1 MRAGGTVVSCPE
13 IHAAVSSSA
22 STLHRV
28 GNASFRFERSPDGV
42 TYIARQEVAYPFH
55 VTRPFYLEG
64 DPQGMP
70 TLYLQSVSGG
80 LFDQDVVSLNL
91 QAEPDTFAH
100 ITTQSSTIVHEAK
113 ISGSIQQI
121 SIAAKENT
129 LIEYLPD
136 PQVMF
141 PGARLASQVN
151 IVAAP
156 SATVVV
162 YDSFLAHDPNGVG
175 GLFDQLASELVV
187 ETPEGRL
194 RCLDRFE
201 ITGEQLR
208 SDRRFTAHGTFVCVD
223 EDLAEE
229 ARVKI
234 SQSLS
239 EIPGLYTGVSTLPD
253 DAGLWA
259 RLLAPDTR
267 ALRHGLSTAWRQLRQ
282 IKTGLVPHLRR
293 K

>member
-13 IHAAVSSSA
+13 IHAAVSSSV
-22 STLHRV
+22 STLHRG
-28 GNASFRFERSPDGV
+28 GNASFRFERSPEGV

-91 QAEPDTFAH
+91 QAESDAFAH

-113 ISGSIQQI
+113 IGSSIQQV
-121 SIAAKENT
+121 SITAKDNAF
-129 LIEYLPD
+129 IEYLPD

-156 SATVVV
+156 SATVLVC
-162 YDSFLAHDPNGVG
+162 DSFLAHDPNGAG
-175 GLFDQLASELVV
+175 GLFDRLASELVV
-187 ETPEGRL
+187 ETPQGRL

-201 ITGEQLR
+201 ITGEQLK

-223 EDLAEE
+223 ENLAEE
-229 ARVKI
+229 ARLKI

-239 EIPGLYTGVSTLPD
+239 EIPGLYAGVSTLPD

-267 ALRHGLSTAWRQLRQ
+267 ALRRGLSTAWCQLRQ
-282 IKTGLVPHLRR
+282 IKTGLIPHPRR